1 MPHRDAYARTRHA
14 SSSSMTI
21 GYSFMTAAGQHKH
34 TSIFCPKDMKTWI
47 MGMQAQNGAQKTSP
61 KRWTYYTALS
71 FETLN
76 AAPRCVA
83 LEDGIA
89 TFWAAYRPG
98 GVGTGR
104 FGPGQAPLESQNT
117 VFGSRWELRG
127 CHPWATWGIFR
138 IRLTLLAWW
147 WFEYMTTC
155 SKQGTMDDDQA
166 FKRWWGSSRD
176 A

>member
-76 AAPRCVA
+76 AAA
-83 LEDGIA
+83 LRRAWGWDCHFLGRVSSGRDWSGP
-89 TFWAAYRPG
+89 FWA
-98 GVGTGR
+98 
-104 FGPGQAPLESQNT
+104 GPGPARESKYRVWLE
-117 VFGSRWELRG
+117 VRV
-127 CHPWATWGIFR
+127 
-138 IRLTLLAWW
+138 AWVSPMSHMRH
-147 WFEYMTTC
+147 F
-155 SKQGTMDDDQA
+155 QDQA
-166 FKRWWGSSRD
+166 DSSCLVMVRIYD
-176 A
+176 NLLQARNYGWRPSF